1 MLSALSMRK
10 IEEEGIDKELEIT
23 HISILP
29 VLVLTARC
37 VLNVIVNVNAAVV
50 KEMVGDAT
58 EEAVNSAEKL
68 F

>member
-29 VLVLTARC
+29 VLVLTAPC